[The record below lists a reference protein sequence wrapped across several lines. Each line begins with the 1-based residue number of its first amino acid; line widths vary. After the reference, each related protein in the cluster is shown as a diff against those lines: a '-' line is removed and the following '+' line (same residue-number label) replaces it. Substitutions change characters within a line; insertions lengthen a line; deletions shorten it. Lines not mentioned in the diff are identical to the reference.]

1 MYDRIKTIFWW
12 DISKRIDEIRGSV
25 ICIGNFDGIHGGHQE
40 VIKAGKEI
48 AGSKKTK
55 LCVITFV
62 PHPRFVFRPEGFF
75 ILTPI
80 SNKIK
85 KLEKLGVHYIIIL
98 NFSQIKEMSPYDFC
112 FFLQEKLSPCGISVG
127 ADFSFG
133 KGAKGKPEDIKNFFS
148 SLNVDVKIVPLIFS
162 DSEKK
167 ISSSFLRNLI
177 KEGKVWEFRSYTG
190 DFYSVKG
197 CVVKG
202 EGRGKTLGF
211 PTANISTTYFLP
223 QDGVYAC
230 FVKIDSI
237 GLFKGVCNVGPKPTF
252 GSSGRFLEVFI
263 LGFEG
268 NIYLKS
274 AEVFFVQKIRDVFKF
289 QSVNDLKERIMK
301 DVQISQEIL
310 SKIETTFMYD
320 K

>member
-12 DISKRIDEIRGSV
+12 DISEKIDEIRGSV

-48 AGSKKTK
+48 AESKKTK
-55 LCVITFV
+55 LCVITFL

-85 KLEKLGVHYIIIL
+85 KLENLGVHYIIIL
-98 NFSQIKEMSPYDFC
+98 NFSQIKEMSPHDFC

-148 SLNVDVKIVPLIFS
+148 SLNVDVKIVSLIFS

-230 FVKIDSI
+230 FIKIGSI

-252 GSSGRFLEVFI
+252 ASSGRFLEVFI

-274 AEVFFVQKIRDVFKF
+274 TEVFFVQKIRDVFKF

>member
-1 MYDRIKTIFWW
+1 MCNGIKTIFWW
-12 DISKRIDEIRGSV
+12 NISERAREIRESV
-25 ICIGNFDGIHGGHQE
+25 ICIGNFDGIHTGHQE

-48 AGSKKTK
+48 ADAKKTR
-55 LCVITFV
+55 LCVITFL
-62 PHPRFVFRPEGFF
+62 PHPRFIFKPEGFF

-80 SNKIK
+80 SKKIK
-85 KLEKLGVHYIIIL
+85 KLERLGVDYVIIL
-98 NFSQIKEMSPYDFC
+98 NFSQIKDMSPYDFC
-112 FFLQEKLSPCGISVG
+112 FFLKEKICPRGISVG

-133 KGAKGKPEDIKNFFS
+133 KDAKGKPDDIKNFFS
-148 SLNVDVKIVPLIFS
+148 NLNVDIRIVSLIFS

-177 KEGKVWEFRSYTG
+177 NEGKVWEFRNYTN
-190 DFYSVKG
+190 DFYSIKG

-223 QDGVYAC
+223 KDGVYAC

-252 GSSGRFLEVFI
+252 GFSGRVLEVFI

-274 AEVFFVQKIRDVFKF
+274 VEVFFVQKIRDVFKF
-289 QSVNDLKERIMK
+289 QSPNDLKERIMK

-310 SKIETTFMYD
+310 SKLETTFMYD